1 MLISQHLHRKGLL
14 FERGLYVLYLQRI
27 SVSKGTAFELIC
39 LINSSESTC
48 LSWGAATLTF
58 LNRLLG
64 CRFGYGH
71 DSSIPVSFSVHSLC
85 CSHFGVWFSVSWMV
99 GLLLFFLWG
108 VGRWAAQVKPLHL
121 GNMHPCASNVY
132 ISLCFVSSFKC
143 LFKNGN
149 NLVWKVFPI
158 CIWDSES
165 SLTWCKILPVCSTKS
180 IWKCLFA
187 SALLHRVWQT
197 SCVFVC
203 CVKWSLDHRVKGFS
217 F

>member
-85 CSHFGVWFSVSWMV
+85 CSHFGVWFSVSLGWLGFCCSFCGV
-99 GLLLFFLWG
+99 WEDGLLRLNLCIWATCTPVLLMSTLAFVLFP
-108 VGRWAAQVKPLHL
+108 V
-121 GNMHPCASNVY
+121 SNVY
-132 ISLCFVSSFKC
+132 LKMAIIWYEKYSQSVF
-143 LFKNGN
+143 GIP
-149 NLVWKVFPI
+149 KV
-158 CIWDSES
+158 
-165 SLTWCKILPVCSTKS
+165 V
-180 IWKCLFA
+180 
-187 SALLHRVWQT
+187 
-197 SCVFVC
+197 
-203 CVKWSLDHRVKGFS
+203 
-217 F
+217 